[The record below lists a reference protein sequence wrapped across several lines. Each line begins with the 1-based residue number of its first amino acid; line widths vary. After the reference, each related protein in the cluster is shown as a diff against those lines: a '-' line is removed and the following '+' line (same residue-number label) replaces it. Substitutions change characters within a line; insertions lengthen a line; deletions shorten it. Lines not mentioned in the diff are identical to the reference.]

1 MKITFLLPPLS
12 LTGGI
17 KVVAIHAAYL
27 LKAGH
32 TVNVFA
38 PERAT
43 EGFRARLR
51 RFLKTR
57 QWSRG
62 GHGES
67 YLDRLNVPHV
77 LVPGSRMLR
86 DEDLPDADV
95 IIGTWWQT
103 VDNLQKLSRRKGVPV
118 HFVQGHEIFYPDTMD
133 QVKEVYARNNSK
145 IAVSRWLQAI
155 LASDYGC
162 AHSHL
167 VENAVDEV
175 YLQAGMPRQRPRR
188 RTVGLLFSRASH
200 VKGMDLAI
208 EAIRQLKVARP
219 DLRVVGFAADSVHGH
234 LEIPSYIEIDLD
246 PKPERIVEIYQ
257 SCDVWISF
265 SRNEGFNLTVVE
277 AMACGTPVV
286 ASDVGWP
293 ATGII
298 QGENGYCQPAEDL
311 PVALKRIE
319 QILSMDD
326 DSWRQISHNARH
338 TVVDQTWLRSSQLFE
353 AALREICQS
362 NR

>member
-1 MKITFLLPPLS
+1 MRITFLLPPLS

-17 KVVAIHAAYL
+17 KVVAIHAAHL

-43 EGFRARLR
+43 EGLRARLR
-51 RFLKTR
+51 RFLKTG

-67 YLDRLNVPHV
+67 YLDRLAVPHV
-77 LVPGSRMLR
+77 LVPGSRMLC
-86 DEDLPDADV
+86 DDDLPDADV
-95 IIGTWWQT
+95 VIGTWWQT
-103 VDNLQKLSRRKGVPV
+103 VDNLQTLSRRKGVPV

-133 QVKEVYARNNSK
+133 QVKEVYARPNAK

-175 YLQAGMPRQRPRR
+175 YLQAKVPRQRPHR
-188 RTVGLLFSRASH
+188 RTVGLLFSRASQ
-200 VKGMDLAI
+200 VKGMDLAL
-208 EAIRQLKVARP
+208 EVIRQLKVARP
-219 DLRVVGFAADSVHGH
+219 DLRVVGFAADSVQGH
-234 LEIPSYIEIDLD
+234 LDIPSYVEIDLD

-257 SCDVWISF
+257 SCDVWVSF
-265 SRNEGFNLTVVE
+265 SRNEGFNLPVVE

-286 ASDVGWP
+286 ASNVGWP

-298 QGENGYCQPAEDL
+298 QGENGYSQPAEDL
-311 PVALKRIE
+311 RVALGHIE

-326 DSWRQISHNARH
+326 EAWRQLSSNARH
-338 TVVDQTWLRSSQLFE
+338 TVIDQSWPRSSQAFE
-353 AALREICQS
+353 AALQDICQS
-362 NR
+362 SR